1 MKFVERCSFR
11 VGPFGEL
18 RAVAKDGMQ
27 SHSIVLPATEVV
39 LEEQT
44 PLGGEPHPVAVR
56 LGPDPLSMDS
66 HCIVVASAAPAA
78 ILEAAERLSA
88 SIAAVS
94 GVRLMTVSEG
104 RWSQNR
110 SFHAGAVAGA
120 SATRCRTPLVLGC
133 SAAWLVDCKVLSET
147 AAATL
152 PLSSGWVRTVEYIDS
167 EIELEPD
174 ELPTQLMATA
184 LIVGGHTAASIVA
197 ALDWTSTEGLSR
209 LAGGA
214 QRIEAD
220 VVPEEAE
227 VSSAGEA
234 EAAAPSLEGQ
244 HVVVLSDGLSGVC
257 VKHLVDEGRL
267 RIRLDGDA
275 SKTVWRRADC
285 CALRRAD

>member
-1 MKFVERCSFR
+1 
-11 VGPFGEL
+11 
-18 RAVAKDGMQ
+18 MQ
-27 SHSIVLPATEVV
+27 SHSIVLPAPTEVV

-44 PLGGEPHPVAVR
+44 PLGGEPQPVAVR

-66 HCIVVASAAPAA
+66 HCIVVAGAAPAA

-133 SAAWLVDCKVLSET
+133 SVAWLVDSKVLSET

-152 PLSSGWVRTVEYIDS
+152 PVSSGWVRTVEYIDS
-167 EIELEPD
+167 EIELEPG

-244 HVVVLSDGLSGVC
+244 HVVLNEGLSGVC

-275 SKTVWRRADC
+275 SKTVWRPADC